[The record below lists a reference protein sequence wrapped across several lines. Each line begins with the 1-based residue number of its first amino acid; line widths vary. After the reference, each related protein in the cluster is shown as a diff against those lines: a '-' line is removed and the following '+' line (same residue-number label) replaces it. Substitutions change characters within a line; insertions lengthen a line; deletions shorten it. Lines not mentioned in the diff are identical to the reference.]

1 MDELNSAACA
11 VKRSLIRKG
20 VAEPVGAHASTRF
33 WKLYILSL
41 LMLTSLIKSN
51 VATQLRNRHLFFW
64 DVATLTTTSLVA
76 FLVRFEQFSWLG
88 EHLSLVI
95 PYVTVAV
102 PLRLTLFYGAGMY
115 RRLWRHASVG
125 ELNQILAAGTVGSAA
140 CAVLGLVLLPAL
152 HVTPTRLPFSVI
164 FIDGFLSTAAAALP
178 RLLARTVRT
187 SRSARR
193 RRDDMGKRVLIVGAG
208 DTAKQVVK
216 EILTSSELA
225 FEPIGFVD
233 DDATKHAHTLLGFP
247 ILGPLTKI
255 REIVETHG
263 VAEIIIAMPSAPGS
277 VVRQVVRAAL
287 DCGIPA
293 LTVPSL
299 PEIIARHG
307 DTTSLR
313 DVEIQDLLRRD
324 PVETDLAAVAAL
336 ATGETVL
343 VTGAGGSIGSE
354 LCRQLAR
361 LAPTRLILL
370 GHGENSIFDIRQE
383 LAEEFS
389 DIPMIPVIAD
399 VRDRR
404 RIMEI
409 FRTYRPHAVFHAAA
423 HKHVP
428 LMEDNIVEAVTNNVV
443 GTRNV
448 IDAAL
453 DAKVDHFVLISTDKA
468 VRPTSV
474 MGATKRIAE
483 LIVQTVATKHERN
496 FVAVRFGNVLG
507 SRGSVV
513 PTFMR
518 QIRAGGPVTV
528 THPEMQRFF
537 MTIPEAVQ
545 LVLQAGAL
553 GRGGE
558 VFLLDMGEPVRV
570 VDLAT
575 DLIRLSGLTV
585 GTDIDIKFTGMRPG
599 EKLYEEMFF
608 SAENVIPTDHPKVL
622 RARGGLVADGVHKRI
637 GVLTRAAEEGVADDE
652 IRQMILGLVPDFHM
666 HGSVHQQPAPEPRQ
680 TSASI
685 PRRA

>member
-1 MDELNSAACA
+1 MNSSGWLPPLP
-11 VKRSLIRKG
+11 K
-20 VAEPVGAHASTRF
+20 E
-33 WKLYILSL
+33 
-41 LMLTSLIKSN
+41 
-51 VATQLRNRHLFFW
+51 LRNRHLFFA
-64 DVATLTTTSLVA
+64 DALSLTAAPIVA
-76 FLVRFEQFSWLG
+76 FLVRFEDASWISA
-88 EHLSLVI
+88 HLSIVLPYLALTI
-95 PYVTVAV
+95 PV
-102 PLRLTLFYGAGMY
+102 RLALFYVAGMY

-125 ELNQILAAGTVGSAA
+125 ELKQIVGAGFLG
-140 CAVLGLVLLPAL
+140 AVTCGALGILVLPTL
-152 HVTPTRLPFSVI
+152 HAIPERVPFSVI
-164 FIDGFLSTAAAALP
+164 FIDGFLTTAAVAFP
-178 RLLARTVRT
+178 RLLARTIRPRRI
-187 SRSARR
+187 SRR
-193 RRDDMGKRVLIVGAG
+193 RRDDSGRPVLIVGAG
-208 DTAKQVVK
+208 DTAKQVIK
-216 EILTSSELA
+216 EIRNSADLA
-225 FEPIGFVD
+225 FVPIGFVD
-233 DDATKHAHTLLGFP
+233 DDLNKHGHTMLGLP
-247 ILGPLTKI
+247 IFGPLSKI
-255 REIVETHG
+255 KEIVETHG

-287 DCGIPA
+287 DCGIPT

-307 DTTSLR
+307 DSTSLR
-313 DVEIQDLLRRD
+313 EVEIQDLLRRD
-324 PVETDLAAVAAL
+324 PIETDLAAVAAL

-343 VTGAGGSIGSE
+343 ITGAGGSIGSE

-361 LAPTRLILL
+361 LAPARLILL
-370 GHGENSIFDIRQE
+370 GHGENSIFDVRQE
-383 LAEEFS
+383 LSEEFP
-389 DIPMIPVIAD
+389 DVPMIPVIAD

-404 RIMEI
+404 RISHV

-448 IDAAL
+448 VDAAL
-453 DAKVDHFVLISTDKA
+453 EANVDHFVLISTDKA

-483 LIVQTVATKHERN
+483 LIVQSVATKHERN

-558 VFLLDMGEPVRV
+558 VFLLDMGEPIRI
-570 VDLAT
+570 VDIAT

-585 GTDIDIKFTGMRPG
+585 GSDIDIKFTGIRAG

-608 SAENVIPTDHPKVL
+608 SAENVIPTEHPKVL
-622 RARGGLVADGVHKRI
+622 RARGGLVADGIHKRI
-637 GVLTRAAEEGVADDE
+637 EVLTRAAEEGMTDDQL
-652 IRQMILGLVPDFHM
+652 RQVILGLVPDFHM
-666 HGSVHQQPAPEPRQ
+666 HSSSQPEQ
-680 TSASI
+680 ELKLSSTI